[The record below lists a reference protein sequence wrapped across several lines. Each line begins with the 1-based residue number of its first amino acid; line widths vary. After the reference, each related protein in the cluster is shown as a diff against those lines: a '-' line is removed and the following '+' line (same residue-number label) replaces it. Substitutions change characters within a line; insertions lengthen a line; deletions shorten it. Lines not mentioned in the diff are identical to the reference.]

1 MLFKIWF
8 DVETQ
13 PPDDTWAWAE
23 TQAEAESLL
32 GLNWNREDA
41 DILLSVGR
49 GGLVLLKQLEVFA
62 RFGAITKPFEIES
75 HIVNEELDAKIR
87 EIEGHW
93 NG

>member
-8 DVETQ
+8 DTEAQT
-13 PPDDTWAWAE
+13 PDDTWTWAE

-32 GLNWNREDA
+32 GLNWNREDT

-49 GGLVLLKQLEVFA
+49 GGLALLKQLEVFA

-75 HIVNEELDAKIR
+75 HIVNEELDAAIKR
-87 EIEGHW
+87 VKEHW
-93 NG
+93 NV